1 MNERTLM
8 HGCCLIGVLN
18 CDYRS
23 SPNLPPLATKVDWSE
38 VAVDR
43 MGFLR
48 ILEVPG
54 SKPASRFSLLDI
66 SFAIS
71 KGFSK

>member
-1 MNERTLM
+1 M

-23 SPNLPPLATKVDWSE
+23 SSDWPPLATKVDWSDI
-38 VAVDR
+38 AVER
-43 MGFLR
+43 IGFLYM
-48 ILEVPG
+48 LEVPG
-54 SKPASRFSLLDI
+54 SKLASRFSLLDI
-66 SFAIS
+66 LFAIS